1 MKELWQVKSKALRV
15 SLPCSLSATSNA
27 QASDFLLLRLP
38 LPVPSSRPDPAPARV
53 QPADLG
59 GSLRLLA
66 LCQRPHGDADLRKGG
81 CQRVRVGWGGEGGQE
96 GLGGPPPL
104 FSRHAPPPP
113 EEKGR
118 GAGIRGLRMDNQR
131 EG

>member
-81 CQRVRVGWGGEGGQE
+81 CQRVRVGWGGQGGQE
-96 GLGGPPPL
+96 GLGGPPPSL
-104 FSRHAPPPP
+104 LQTRPPPH
-113 EEKGR
+113 
-118 GAGIRGLRMDNQR
+118 LRRR
-131 EG
+131 EGEQELGG